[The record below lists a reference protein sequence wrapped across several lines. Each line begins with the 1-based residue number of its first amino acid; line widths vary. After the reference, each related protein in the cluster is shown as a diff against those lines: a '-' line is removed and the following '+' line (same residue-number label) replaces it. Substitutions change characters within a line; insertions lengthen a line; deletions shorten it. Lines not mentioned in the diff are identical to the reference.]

1 MPEPRDGSSPAER
14 GHLDPG
20 MEWGESA
27 ELAFDRLQKEVAV
40 APDPTPQHHEL
51 RIDDGHHRGD
61 RHGDA
66 LGLDPHDPL
75 GGRIPPSRREDGR
88 TAGWRRALRDAGR
101 VVPEV
106 FEAGWHPE
114 SGRELGHRIADRD
127 DVTAVFCGN
136 DAMAIGCYQAIYEAG
151 KKVPEDYSVIGFDA
165 LKLSEYI
172 TPPLTTVMQPTFEI
186 GFTAAKFLVDAI
198 EFPTRRI
205 PNKIFDTKLIIR
217 ESVKTLTSEK

>member
-1 MPEPRDGSSPAER
+1 MP
-14 GHLDPG
+14 
-20 MEWGESA
+20 
-27 ELAFDRLQKEVAV
+27 AF
-40 APDPTPQHHEL
+40 
-51 RIDDGHHRGD
+51 
-61 RHGDA
+61 
-66 LGLDPHDPL
+66 
-75 GGRIPPSRREDGR
+75 
-88 TAGWRRALRDAGR
+88 
-101 VVPEV
+101 
-106 FEAGWHPE
+106 
-114 SGRELGHRIADRD
+114 
-127 DVTAVFCGN
+127 FCGN